1 MEEEVKEY
9 QPLNFQ
15 RTATEAPYD
24 ERAYEVTPSDQFSEF
39 YTNIQHDKGDQN
51 SEITAV
57 PAQDEPIQGDV
68 FANAASEVE
77 AVQLHT

>member
-1 MEEEVKEY
+1 MNFNNQYNTMEEEVKEY

-39 YTNIQHDKGDQN
+39 YTNIQHDKGD
-51 SEITAV
+51 
-57 PAQDEPIQGDV
+57 
-68 FANAASEVE
+68 
-77 AVQLHT
+77 

>member
-1 MEEEVKEY
+1 MPGSSEIMDLSRAKSEAQPVNFNNQYNTMEEEVKEY

-39 YTNIQHDKGDQN
+39 YTNIQHDKGD
-51 SEITAV
+51 
-57 PAQDEPIQGDV
+57 
-68 FANAASEVE
+68 
-77 AVQLHT
+77 

>member
-1 MEEEVKEY
+1 MDLSRAKSEAQPVNFNNQYNTMEEEVKEY

-39 YTNIQHDKGDQN
+39 YTNIQHDKGD
-51 SEITAV
+51 
-57 PAQDEPIQGDV
+57 
-68 FANAASEVE
+68 
-77 AVQLHT
+77 